1 MLPSG
6 GEEMSFDDRTMR
18 LDDSPRD
25 RVRQV
30 HPKCVCTAVYWNGR
44 REGFV
49 VSLNGKTIASAT
61 QAYQAWLLA
70 EAKLL

>member
-1 MLPSG
+1 
-6 GEEMSFDDRTMR
+6 MSFDDRTMR

-30 HPKCVCTAVYWNGR
+30 HPSIICTAVYWNGKR
-44 REGFV
+44 AGYV
-49 VSLNGKTIASAT
+49 VSLSGKTIASAT
-61 QAYQAWLLA
+61 QAYEAWLLA